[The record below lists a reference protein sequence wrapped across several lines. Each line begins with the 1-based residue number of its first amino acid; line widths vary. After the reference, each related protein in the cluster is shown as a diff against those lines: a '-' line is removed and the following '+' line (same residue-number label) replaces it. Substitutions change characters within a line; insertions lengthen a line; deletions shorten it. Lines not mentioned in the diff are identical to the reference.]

1 MSADPNPQS
10 SIQDPQSASYS
21 PLRSP
26 AALSRFLLV
35 MVNGLVIDLWT
46 KVWAF
51 KALVYNQ
58 TTVPHASGVGESVR
72 VDSRTFELI
81 PGWLHFHCTANEGAV
96 FGIGQGNRW
105 LFVIVSVLAI
115 AFLTYLF
122 ATSGRQRFYQVVLGM
137 LLAGVLGNMYD
148 RIFHGFVR
156 DMIWIFPQKRWP
168 AWLTARLP
176 DWDWTNNPIFPWI
189 FNVADTLLCTGVALM
204 LLYSVFASHSPRPGR
219 GEEDRSAGLSPAKS

>member
-1 MSADPNPQS
+1 MSAEPHSQAATQNPQLEH
-10 SIQDPQSASYS
+10 Q

-26 AALSRFLLV
+26 AALSRFLLITV
-35 MVNGLVIDLWT
+35 VGLVVDLWT

-58 TTVPHASGVGESVR
+58 AAVGGQVR
-72 VDSRTFELI
+72 VDSRTHEWI

-105 LFVIVSVLAI
+105 LFVVVSILAI

-156 DMIWIFPQKRWP
+156 DMIWILPQKRWP
-168 AWLTARLP
+168 AWLTTRLP
-176 DWDWTNNPIFPWI
+176 QWDWTSNPIFPWI

-204 LLYSVFASHSPRPGR
+204 LLYSVFASHSPKAGTEGR
-219 GEEDRSAGLSPAKS
+219 AADLSPAKS

>member
-1 MSADPNPQS
+1 MSADATSETPTADLPPAQ
-10 SIQDPQSASYS
+10 P

-26 AALSRFLLV
+26 AALSRFFLTTV
-35 MVNGLVIDLWT
+35 IGLAVDLWT

-51 KALVYNQ
+51 KTLASNQ
-58 TTVPHASGVGESVR
+58 TNVSGFVR
-72 VDSRTFELI
+72 VDSRTYEFI

-105 LFVIVSVLAI
+105 LFVLVSVLAI

-122 ATSGRQRFYQVVLGM
+122 GTSGRQRFYQVVLGM

-148 RIFHGFVR
+148 RIFHGYVR
-156 DMIWIFPQKRWP
+156 DMIWMLPNRYWP
-168 AWLTARLP
+168 SSLTGHLP
-176 DWDWTNNPIFPWI
+176 DWSWTRSQIFPWI

-204 LLYSVFASHSPRPGR
+204 LIYSLFVSHKPRAADESPDLNPVQ
-219 GEEDRSAGLSPAKS
+219 S

>member
-1 MSADPNPQS
+1 MSTDRNPQSAIPNPQ
-10 SIQDPQSASYS
+10 PRP
-21 PLRSP
+21 PLGSP
-26 AALSRFLLV
+26 AALARFLLV
-35 MVNGLVIDLWT
+35 MIIGLVVDLWT

-58 TTVPHASGVGESVR
+58 TTVDGLVR
-72 VDSRTFELI
+72 VDSRTYELI
-81 PGWLHFHCTANEGAV
+81 PGWLHFHCTANFGAV

-105 LFVIVSVLAI
+105 LFVLVSVLAI

-122 ATSGRQRFYQVVLGM
+122 ATSGRQRFYQFVLGM

-156 DMIWIFPQKRWP
+156 DMIYILPNRYWP
-168 AWLTARLP
+168 AWLTSRLP
-176 DWDWTNNPIFPWI
+176 NWEWTRGQIFPWI

-204 LLYSVFASHSPRPGR
+204 LLYSVFASRPSKR
-219 GEEDRSAGLSPAKS
+219 RTENRPADLSPAET